1 MTTVTLRPNETS
13 DSLFRRFKK
22 KVIKAGTL
30 GEIRRKRWFV
40 PKSEERRE
48 ARKKAARRMRRRQS
62 ERDDER

>member
-30 GEIRRKRWFV
+30 GETKRKRWFV

-48 ARKKAARRMRRRQS
+48 ARKKAARRMRRRQY
-62 ERDDER
+62 ERDNDR